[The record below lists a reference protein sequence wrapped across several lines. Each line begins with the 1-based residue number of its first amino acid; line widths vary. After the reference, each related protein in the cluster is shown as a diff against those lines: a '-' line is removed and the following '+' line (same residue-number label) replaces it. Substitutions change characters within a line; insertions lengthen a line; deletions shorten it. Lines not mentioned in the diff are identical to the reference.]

1 MVLDIIAL
9 IKSNIDA
16 FHLYAKEYPFLA
28 GGIGLW
34 MLGVV
39 SYILKG
45 IPSSIWSLIKRNVV
59 TKLTIINTH
68 ESYYNFIKWYSA
80 MGYNKH
86 SRYIKISNGMFGE
99 SEAIQS
105 LGYGCHYFWY
115 NFRFIIIDLTSRSV
129 QGSTQ
134 ERDEITM
141 TMIGR
146 SHTTFNK
153 LFDVIK
159 TEDKDRNTTI
169 VRIFKYGG
177 WELHSKPEVRG
188 FNTIYLREGIEES
201 IIDLLKVFKSKEDFH
216 KRFGIPYHTGIL
228 LHGPHGTGKT
238 SIIKAIA
245 NHLNSPVHQLDS
257 SDLGNIKLAMSSLP
271 RYSLL
276 VIEDIDRNNVTH
288 ENDDESSD
296 KQPQL
301 TNIGDILNSID
312 GIYSTHGTIL
322 IITTNHIEKLD
333 PALIR
338 SGRIDLTLE
347 VGYSD
352 EFSTINCMKS
362 FYPEYIVPVDFK
374 IKDNVTSA
382 DIQNLILNNLDNP
395 DEVINEISI

>member
-1 MVLDIIAL
+1 MILDIIEL

-45 IPSSIWSLIKRNVV
+45 IPSSIWSLIQRNTV
-59 TKLTIINTH
+59 TKLTLVNTH
-68 ESYYNFIKWYSA
+68 ESYYNFIKWYSD
-80 MGYNKH
+80 MGYNKN
-86 SRYIKISNGMFGE
+86 SRYIKISNGMYGE

-105 LGYGCHYFWY
+105 LGYGRHYFWY
-115 NFRFIIIDLTSRSV
+115 NFRFIIIDLHSKPVSGTNK
-129 QGSTQ
+129 

-141 TMIGR
+141 IMIGR

-153 LFDVIK
+153 LFNVIK
-159 TEDKDRNTTI
+159 TDDYSNSTLVKTFSYE
-169 VRIFKYGG
+169 
-177 WELHSKPEVRG
+177 WELLSKPDIRG
-188 FNTIYLREGIEES
+188 FETIYLKEGIEKS
-201 IIDLLKVFKSKEDFH
+201 IINHLKSFKNKEEFNKKH
-216 KRFGIPYHTGIL
+216 GIPYHTGIL

-245 NHLNSPVHQLDS
+245 NYLNSPIHQLDS
-257 SDLGNIKLAMSSLP
+257 SDLSKIKSAMSSLP
-271 RYSLL
+271 RYSLI

-288 ENDDESSD
+288 D
-296 KQPQL
+296 KQEL

-312 GIYSTHGTIL
+312 GIYSTHGTI
-322 IITTNHIEKLD
+322 IVITTNHIDKLD

-347 VGYSD
+347 IGYSD
-352 EFSTINCMKS
+352 EFAIVNCMRS
-362 FYPEYIVPVDFK
+362 FYPDYNVPVGFK
-374 IKDNVTSA
+374 IKDKITSA

-395 DEVINEISI
+395 DEVIREISK